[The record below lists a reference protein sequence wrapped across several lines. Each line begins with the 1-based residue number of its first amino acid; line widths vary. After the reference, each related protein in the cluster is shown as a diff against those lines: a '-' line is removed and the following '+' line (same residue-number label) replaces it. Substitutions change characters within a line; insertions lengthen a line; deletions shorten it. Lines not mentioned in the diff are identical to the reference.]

1 MAGEYEVSGV
11 AVPETI
17 DLLHQVLDEAR
28 TDHPSLGEEDMS
40 CMETAVIEVAGNV
53 VEHAP
58 PDQTVVYTFR
68 LLVCDDQVVGV
79 LTHSGPE
86 VVLDGVPEMPDD
98 PLAES
103 GRGLPLAEASV
114 DELRHEFTDDQNVWT
129 LVRRRAAAAPA

>member
-1 MAGEYEVSGV
+1 MAGEYEVSGL

-17 DLLHQVLDEAR
+17 DLLHQLLEEAR
-28 TDHPSLGEEDMS
+28 TDHPSLSEEDMS
-40 CMETAVIEVAGNV
+40 MIETAVIEVAGNV

-58 PDQTVVYTFR
+58 PGQALVYTFR
-68 LLVCDDQVVGV
+68 LLVGDDRLVGV

-86 VVLDGVPEMPDD
+86 VVLDGAPEMPDD

-103 GRGLPLAEASV
+103 GRGLALAQAAV

-129 LVRRRAAAAPA
+129 LVRHRAAAAPA